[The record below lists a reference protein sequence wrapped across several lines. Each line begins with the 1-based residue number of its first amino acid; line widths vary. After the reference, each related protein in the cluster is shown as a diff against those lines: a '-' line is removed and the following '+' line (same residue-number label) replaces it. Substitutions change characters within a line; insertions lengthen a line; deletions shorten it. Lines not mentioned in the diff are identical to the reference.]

1 MKILKLIGQVLVALA
16 IAIVML
22 FMVSIVIAFITSL
35 VTLIIHLGIYMY
47 INIKL
52 SLIFVLVMSSLSFV
66 VKMLNNVNNNDNQ
79 WQTKSVF
86 ITRFFY
92 FPRGIILYPKQ
103 WYWLSTTLYVNFPLC
118 WVFRLWCNLQPKRQH
133 KSHQVQV

>member
-1 MKILKLIGQVLVALA
+1 MKILKLIGQVLVALT

-22 FMVSIVIAFITSL
+22 FIVSIVIAFITSL

-92 FPRGIILYPKQ
+92 LPRGIILYPKQ
-103 WYWLSTTLYVNFPLC
+103 LYKFSLNIYIAGPLC
-118 WVFRLWCNLQPKRQH
+118 LVFRLWYNRQLKRLH
-133 KSHQVQV
+133 KSHQV

>member
-22 FMVSIVIAFITSL
+22 FIVGIVIAFITSL

-52 SLIFVLVMSSLSFV
+52 SLIFVLVMSPLSFV
-66 VKMLNNVNNNDNQ
+66 VKMLNNVKNNDNQ

-92 FPRGIILYPKQ
+92 LSRGIILYPDKL
-103 WYWLSTTLYVNFPLC
+103 WLVDIIKSLGYNFIPRQTLTRRYY
-118 WVFRLWCNLQPKRQH
+118 Q
-133 KSHQVQV
+133 